1 MTITKTKLDV
11 FYEMVDKFA
20 RANGLDTD
28 ISNDNFDSNDP
39 ITYITIRKPHSP
51 INPHKRYY
59 IRWREAESLTDA
71 ATSIFSDAMV
81 FFGLTSTSNAYSL
94 DIKDVIFNNP
104 ATIVLWSDGTKSVVK
119 CQERDEYSRE
129 VGLAL
134 CIAKKAL
141 GNKGNFN
148 NVFRKW
154 IRNEDVRSNSES
166 DYFSLMQQLSE
177 FKKQLDALGRINN
190 GNNQSK

>member
-1 MTITKTKLDV
+1 MTITKTKLDA
-11 FYEMVDKFA
+11 FYEMVYKFA
-20 RANGLDTD
+20 RENGLDTD
-28 ISNDNFDSNDP
+28 ISSDDLNSNDP
-39 ITYITIRKPHSP
+39 ITAITIRKPHNSP
-51 INPHKRYY
+51 INPQRYY
-59 IRWREAESLTDA
+59 IRWSEAESLTDA

-81 FFGLTSTSNAYSL
+81 SVGLTSTSNAYSL

-104 ATIVLWSDGTKSVVK
+104 ATIVLWSDGTKTVVK
-119 CQERDEYSRE
+119 CQEGDEYSRE

-166 DYFSLMQQLSE
+166 DYSSLEQQLSE
-177 FKKQLDALGRINN
+177 FKKQLDALGRLNN

>member
-1 MTITKTKLDV
+1 
-11 FYEMVDKFA
+11 
-20 RANGLDTD
+20 
-28 ISNDNFDSNDP
+28 
-39 ITYITIRKPHSP
+39 
-51 INPHKRYY
+51 
-59 IRWREAESLTDA
+59 
-71 ATSIFSDAMV
+71 MV

-104 ATIVLWSDGTKSVVK
+104 ATIVLWSDGTKTVVK
-119 CQERDEYSRE
+119 CQEGDEYSRE

-148 NVFRKW
+148 NIFRKW

-166 DYFSLMQQLSE
+166 DYFSLKQQLSE
-177 FKKQLDALGRINN
+177 FKKQLDALGRLNN

>member
-1 MTITKTKLDV
+1 MTITKTKLDS

-28 ISNDNFDSNDP
+28 ISNDYLNYNDP
-39 ITYITIRKPHSP
+39 ITDITIRKPHST
-51 INPHKRYY
+51 INSHKRYY
-59 IRWREAESLTDA
+59 IKWSEAESLTDA

-104 ATIVLWSDGTKSVVK
+104 ATIVLWSDGTKTVVK
-119 CQERDEYSRE
+119 CQEGDEYSRE

-148 NVFRKW
+148 NIFRKW

-166 DYFSLMQQLSE
+166 DYFSLKQQLWSL
-177 FKKQLDALGRINN
+177 KNN
-190 GNNQSK
+190 WML

>member
-1 MTITKTKLDV
+1 MTITKTKLDS

-28 ISNDNFDSNDP
+28 ISNDYLNSNDP
-39 ITYITIRKPHSP
+39 ITDITIRKPNSP
-51 INPHKRYY
+51 INLHKRYY
-59 IRWREAESLTDA
+59 IRWSEAESLTYA

-81 FFGLTSTSNAYSL
+81 FFGLTNTSNAYSL
-94 DIKDVIFNNP
+94 DIKDVIFNDP
-104 ATIVLWSDGTKSVVK
+104 ATIVLWSDGTKTVVK
-119 CQERDEYSRE
+119 CQEGDEYSRE

-154 IRNEDVRSNSES
+154 IRNEDVRGNSES
-166 DYFSLMQQLSE
+166 DYFSLKHQLSE
-177 FKKQLDALGRINN
+177 FKKQLDALGRLNN